1 LLLRVPPDCE
11 IRNSSARLAPGVDV
25 RGDGGYLVVTPSVH
39 PLGRPYRWVRG
50 QSPWE
55 CALLPLPDAL
65 IHTLTRAGSATRPPQ
80 SERTAA
86 LLPAVIPTGQR
97 NTTLLSLAGTMRRRN
112 FSPAAIL
119 AALLVENTSRCTPP
133 LPVAEVQRIV
143 HNICRY
149 PPG

>member
-55 CALLPLPDAL
+55 CPLLPLPDAL
-65 IHTLTRAGSATRPPQ
+65 IHALTRAGPPARPARSARL
-80 SERTAA
+80 SAR
-86 LLPAVIPTGQR
+86 LPDAIPTGQR

-112 FSPAAIL
+112 CSPAAIL

-133 LPVAEVQRIV
+133 LPGAEVQRIV
-143 HNICRY
+143 HNITRY